1 MEKSITNSPGKP
13 NRKKKKR
20 ERKEETSHGILII
33 VCEAKTKKSP
43 LSSFHT
49 FSKPIPPPIV
59 DTKERKDNA
68 YLISEYQ
75 FYFTATFHKT

>member
-20 ERKEETSHGILII
+20 TKRRDITRNTNNRLWSENKEIASIILPHIL
-33 VCEAKTKKSP
+33 KTD
-43 LSSFHT
+43 T
-49 FSKPIPPPIV
+49 PPIV
-59 DTKERKDNA
+59 DTKERKGNA